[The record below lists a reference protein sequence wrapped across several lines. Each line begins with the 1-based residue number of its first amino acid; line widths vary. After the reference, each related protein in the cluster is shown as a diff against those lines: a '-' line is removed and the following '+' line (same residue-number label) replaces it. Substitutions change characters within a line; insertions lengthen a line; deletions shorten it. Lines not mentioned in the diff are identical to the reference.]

1 MTTFFFGAS
10 MAVVEALG
18 VEAQRAWHMATWW
31 EALAILGV
39 VLLYLYSWLVMMII
53 IIMIMIWVYPNPT
66 NSE

>member
-39 VLLYLYSWLVMMII
+39 VLLIFVVCLFLAGNDDYYYYYDYDLGLS
-53 IIMIMIWVYPNPT
+53 
-66 NSE
+66 